1 MMNDDVQEL
10 EQRLACAMPRGAPA
24 NLRDAALAQVQRE
37 LSSARWDKRLGCL
50 AAGIF
55 ISGVVLNAGVVLQGD
70 SRSSDAA
77 KSRMAANSRA
87 ALAETAV
94 IVADATDAETARR
107 FVRQMVALGGWDLS
121 DE

>member
-1 MMNDDVQEL
+1 MNDDDQEL

-24 NLRDAALAQVQRE
+24 SLRDTTLAQVQRE
-37 LSSARWDKRLGCL
+37 LRSARWDRLLGRL
-50 AAGIF
+50 AAAILVV
-55 ISGVVLNAGVVLQGD
+55 GVGLNAALALQGD
-70 SRSSDAA
+70 ARSTNAT
-77 KSRMAANSRA
+77 KSRMAGSSRA

-107 FVRQMVALGGWDLS
+107 FVRQMAALGRWELS